1 VYEEQ
6 GYEDAAYD
14 HGGSKKLK
22 VEEEVKDNQSIEFLG
37 PNNSSLYTEETKD
50 SVASIAPSGRGT
62 WSRFKTTTGKKTRY
76 EDDGDKRKV
85 TVNDSNPISE
95 KSSGNYTKFDGGKT
109 IVVQNFTEVEK
120 RDGKKEGA
128 ESRRVSSVSKTKDN
142 VEPTTY
148 RPIMRYDNLRHTTT
162 KQIKNEQKV
171 NRTRTRPRKRQ
182 ENNTQKPQVLYEK
195 NTQTDAIAS
204 YDNSPWIPIS
214 PPTNYKNLQP
224 EIKKPVKSK
233 MNSELYEQNGH
244 TTKYGYTINHDT
256 PYQYIFPTDLLA
268 PESSNKPSRK
278 LRPKLQNSDVND
290 DNPKSPLHSNYE
302 FIPQTNYDGSAI
314 NPKFKKI
321 KSPVETL
328 SHDSIHLPSNNKYKE
343 STTPLKIEVTHSIK
357 HDGSATNQ
365 RQKNKPVSSGP
376 LESYKSNL
384 KSEPYREQ
392 KYKSHRDVEI
402 GLGNFGNVG
411 PRFTT
416 TSIQNFNPTKSYD
429 APFITRLKKNNYNV
443 DSRGDPSLHIYPKYE
458 VYPNYQN
465 VKHPIRDDNHYVQR
479 PPSNTNK
486 GHFNSELNESPP
498 RIIKHESARL
508 TEYSKFNNRPN
519 IVHKQPVETTESWEN
534 HSNTRDQ
541 TTQLLAD
548 NFPKLNKVESFPKFE
563 INKRPESTG
572 TTSTNPSS
580 IYRLIPYEKSVK
592 MNNPYSYV
600 YHDDHFPS
608 GSRYSGVKVE
618 ATTQSPKLN
627 NKSVYWNNNRHP
639 HLPKDSI
646 KNMSEGHRGRDKSED
661 ENTRHVE
668 NLTLAHFSG
677 LHKSGSYRPLPL
689 EYNERVNNLAKLLN
703 DNYPRRTRR
712 DLELINIASSG
723 TTTEIPID
731 TVVYSHYKN
740 APKESAIRYA
750 TNPLLTPRK
759 TAGGMEF
766 YASTDNVQC
775 NEISAPTN
783 ILPERTDDGEWKGEP
798 SNNTVR
804 VNALGD
810 KIGCF
815 KTKFFGSD
823 PLDNPI
829 FKEKDVGFPEVLF
842 SVKKPSEK
850 KEDKM
855 QPGKPHVH
863 WNFADELISPHW
875 FPNNDKRNRR

>member
-1 VYEEQ
+1 MYEEQ

-14 HGGSKKLK
+14 HGASKKLK
-22 VEEEVKDNQSIEFLG
+22 VEEEVKDNQSIEILG

-50 SVASIAPSGRGT
+50 HVASVAPSGRGT
-62 WSRFKTTTGKKTRY
+62 WSRSKTTTGKKTRY

-85 TVNDSNPISE
+85 TINDSNPISE

-109 IVVQNFTEVEK
+109 IVVQNFTDTEK
-120 RDGKKEGA
+120 RDVKKEGA
-128 ESRRVSSVSKTKDN
+128 ESRRVSSFSKTRDN

-148 RPIMRYDNLRHTTT
+148 RPIMRYDSPRHTTT
-162 KQIKNEQKV
+162 KQIKIEQKV
-171 NRTRTRPRKRQ
+171 NRTRSRPRKRQ
-182 ENNTQKPQVLYEK
+182 EVDAQKPQFMYEK
-195 NTQTDAIAS
+195 NTQTDVVAS
-204 YDNSPWIPIS
+204 YDNSPWIPIA
-214 PPTNYKNLQP
+214 PPTDYKNTQP

-233 MNSELYEQNGH
+233 MNSELYEQNGQG
-244 TTKYGYTINHDT
+244 TKYGYTINHDT
-256 PYQYIFPTDLLA
+256 PYQYVFPTGLLA
-268 PESSNKPSRK
+268 PESSNKPIRK
-278 LRPKLQNSDVND
+278 LRPKPQNSNVND
-290 DNPKSPLHSNYE
+290 GNPNGPLYSNYE
-302 FIPQTNYDGSAI
+302 FTPQTNYDGSAI
-314 NPKFKKI
+314 NSKQKKI
-321 KSPVETL
+321 KSPGENL
-328 SHDSIHLPSNNKYKE
+328 SYDNINLPSNNKYKE
-343 STTPLKIEVTHSIK
+343 STTPLKTDLTHSTK
-357 HDGSATNQ
+357 PDGSATNQ
-365 RQKNKPVSSGP
+365 RQKNKPVQSGS
-376 LESYKSNL
+376 LENYNSNL

-392 KYKSHRDVEI
+392 KPKSHRDIEI
-402 GLGNFGNVG
+402 GLGNYGNSG
-411 PRFTT
+411 PRYTS
-416 TSIQNFNPTKSYD
+416 TSIQNFSPPKSYD

-443 DSRGDPSLHIYPKYE
+443 DSRGDPSLRIYPKYE
-458 VYPNYQN
+458 VYPNFQN
-465 VKHPIRDDNHYVQR
+465 VKHSINDDNHHGQR
-479 PPSNTNK
+479 PPPSNLNK
-486 GHFNSELNESPP
+486 AHINIELNENPP
-498 RIIKHESARL
+498 RSIKPESPRL
-508 TEYSKFNNRPN
+508 SEYSKFNNRPN
-519 IVHKQPVETTESWEN
+519 IVHKKPVETTESWEN
-534 HSNTRDQ
+534 YPNIRGP
-541 TTQLLAD
+541 TTQLSAD
-548 NFPKLNKVESFPKFE
+548 SFSKFNKAESFPTFE
-563 INKRPESTG
+563 MNKRPESTG
-572 TTSTNPSS
+572 NKPSS

-646 KNMSEGHRGRDKSED
+646 KSMSEGHRGRDKSED

-712 DLELINIASSG
+712 DLEVINIASSG

-750 TNPLLTPRK
+750 TNPNFIPRK

-766 YASTDNVQC
+766 YASTDSVQC
-775 NEISAPTN
+775 NEMSAPTN
-783 ILPERTDDGEWKGEP
+783 IVPEKTDDGEWKGEP
-798 SNNTVR
+798 ASNTAK

-815 KTKFFGSD
+815 KKKYFGSD

-842 SVKKPSEK
+842 SVKKPTEK
-850 KEDKM
+850 KEDQM
-855 QPGKPHVH
+855 HPGKPHVD

-875 FPNNDKRNRR
+875 FPNKDKRSRR